1 MPIQF
6 PSNPVLNDTYVYP
19 GLPDASV
26 YWQWNGFGWAFKGA
40 TGSVPEMPFV
50 PGQSETVLIQ
60 SYENSGT
67 PLNPDH
73 GALWFNTDT
82 GVMYT
87 YLAGETGAF
96 ANAWVQATVIN
107 NTIQALPS

>member
-1 MPIQF
+1 MPAEF
-6 PSNPVLNDTYVYP
+6 PSNPVLGQTYQY
-19 GLPDASV
+19 GDV
-26 YWQWNGFGWAFKGA
+26 YWEWNGFGWAFKGA
-40 TGSVPEMPFV
+40 TGVSSFL

-67 PLNPDH
+67 PPNPNH

-87 YLAGETGAF
+87 YMAGETGAF

-107 NTIQALPS
+107 NTIQELPS